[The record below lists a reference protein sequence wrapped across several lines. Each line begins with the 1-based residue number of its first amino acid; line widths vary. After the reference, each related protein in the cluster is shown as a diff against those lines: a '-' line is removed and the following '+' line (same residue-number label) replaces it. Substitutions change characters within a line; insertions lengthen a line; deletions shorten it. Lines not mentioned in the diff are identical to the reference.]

1 MIVERDLDVL
11 CLTETWLR
19 EEGDDVSIGEMTPPG
34 FSFLHRPLCREEVV
48 VLLSSSDNISMYDY
62 ASIVL
67 LARLRILKCA

>member
-34 FSFLHRPLCREEVV
+34 FSFLHRPRVSEEVV

-62 ASIVL
+62 SSIVL
-67 LARLRILKCA
+67 LARLRILKCV